1 MANHREPPDP
11 AAPAAAGGEAP
22 ARKPL
27 TAIRPRLGL
36 GARLRNYFL
45 TGVLVTT
52 PIVITIY
59 VAWIV
64 VRFVDNRAGR
74 LLPPEYNPGTYLP
87 ISVPGLGLVFFV
99 ILLTLIGMLTTGYV
113 GRLFTRAMDGLV
125 ARVPVLRSIYGA
137 TKQILETLM
146 SGKSSFREVVLI
158 EFPRLGQWSVAFVTG
173 SVKSDVP
180 GSGDELVNVFIP
192 TTPNPTN
199 GFLIFVP
206 RSDLVPLDIPVEAGV
221 KLVISGGI
229 VSPERL
235 KVRAPAISDALSRLA
250 ANPPPPPSRNAL

>member
-1 MANHREPPDP
+1 MADHREPPDP
-11 AAPAAAGGEAP
+11 TAAQAAGSEAP
-22 ARKPL
+22 ARKPV
-27 TAIRPRLGL
+27 TGTIRPRRGL

-52 PIVITIY
+52 PIVITSY

-64 VRFVDNRAGR
+64 VRFVDNRADR

-87 ISVPGLGLVFFV
+87 ISIPGLGLVVFI

-113 GRLFTRAMDGLV
+113 GRLFTRAMDGVV

-173 SVKSDVP
+173 SVTSDIP
-180 GSGDELVNVFIP
+180 GGEELVNVFIP

-206 RSDLVPLDIPVEAGV
+206 RRDLVPLDISVEAGV

-229 VSPERL
+229 VSPEHL
-235 KVRAPAISDALSRLA
+235 KVRAPAIGDALLRVA
-250 ANPPPPPSRNAL
+250 ARCPAPPPGNVA

>member
-1 MANHREPPDP
+1 M
-11 AAPAAAGGEAP
+11 
-22 ARKPL
+22 
-27 TAIRPRLGL
+27 PRLGL
-36 GARLRNYFL
+36 GARLRTYFL

-64 VRFVDNRAGR
+64 VRFVDTRAAR

-87 ISVPGLGLVFFV
+87 ISVPGLGLVVFI

-113 GRLFTRAMDGLV
+113 GRLVTPAMDGVV
-125 ARVPVLRSIYGA
+125 ARVPFLRSIYGA

-173 SVKSDVP
+173 SVKSEIP
-180 GSGDELVNVFIP
+180 GAGDELVNVFIP

-206 RSDLVPLDIPVEAGV
+206 RRDLVPLDISVEAGV

-235 KVRAPAISDALSRLA
+235 KVRAPAVVAALERAGAASAVQRSDR
-250 ANPPPPPSRNAL
+250 

>member
-1 MANHREPPDP
+1 M
-11 AAPAAAGGEAP
+11 
-22 ARKPL
+22 
-27 TAIRPRLGL
+27 PRLGL
-36 GARLRNYFL
+36 GARLRTYFL

-64 VRFVDNRAGR
+64 VRFVDTRAAR

-87 ISVPGLGLVFFV
+87 ISVPGLGLVVFI

-113 GRLFTRAMDGLV
+113 GRLVTRAMDGVV
-125 ARVPVLRSIYGA
+125 ARVPFLRSIYGA

-173 SVKSDVP
+173 SVKSEIP
-180 GSGDELVNVFIP
+180 GAGDELVNVFIP

-206 RSDLVPLDIPVEAGV
+206 RRDLVPLDISVEAGV

-235 KVRAPAISDALSRLA
+235 KVRAPAVVAALERAGAASAVQRSDR
-250 ANPPPPPSRNAL
+250 

>member
-1 MANHREPPDP
+1 EP
-11 AAPAAAGGEAP
+11 AAKELASH
-22 ARKPL
+22 R
-27 TAIRPRLGL
+27 TIIPRLGL

-52 PIVITIY
+52 PIGITIY
-59 VAWIV
+59 LAWIV
-64 VRFVDNRAGR
+64 VRFVDSRADR
-74 LLPPEYNPGTYLP
+74 LVPPEYNPGTYLP
-87 ISVPGLGLVFFV
+87 ISVPGLGLLLFIV
-99 ILLTLIGMLTTGYV
+99 LLTLIGMLTTGYV
-113 GRLFTRAMDGLV
+113 GRLFTRAVDGAV
-125 ARVPVLRSIYGA
+125 ARVPFLRSVYGA

-173 SVKSDVP
+173 SVKSDLP
-180 GSGDELVNVFIP
+180 GVDDELVNVFIP

-206 RSDLVPLDIPVEAGV
+206 RRDLVPLDISVEAGV

-235 KVRAPAISDALSRLA
+235 KVRAPASADAA
-250 ANPPPPPSRNAL
+250 ARGPIASTSPKVS